1 MMKKIFII
9 VFIGLI
15 FGSNFMISN
24 CMIKDRGIPI
34 KMAVEFTDHAACAYI
49 SQEKDWFKE
58 AGLDIISYESYATG
72 MALASAMGR
81 GDIQVSYMCLVPAII
96 LYANAKIP
104 IRIVA
109 GTHKYGYGLV
119 VNPDKVKTINDLEKS
134 EIQMGC
140 VREGGAVDVL
150 LHKIIEEYDLNE
162 DDIVANLN
170 RMSPPKQILAM
181 QVDKLDAVLVP
192 EQWATMAEELGFNM
206 LLTSQDI
213 WPGMQGSV
221 LVIKAELLDNH
232 PDIVK
237 KLVKVTDKSTDWIN
251 HNLKEA
257 AEIVTRQLYA
267 DHEAILSTEIENNLT
282 MNKIEFTKD
291 TLFKSMHRLEY
302 TTDID
307 IVMVQDT
314 INYLEKLGYIQKAF
328 KAEEILDLR
337 FLKE

>member
-1 MMKKIFII
+1 MKKIFII
-9 VFIGLI
+9 AFIGLI
-15 FGSNFMISN
+15 FGSNFMISH
-24 CMIKDRGIPI
+24 CMIKNRGMPI
-34 KMAVEFTDHAACAYI
+34 KMAVEFTDHAACSYI
-49 SQEKDWFKE
+49 SQGKDWFKE

-81 GDIQVSYMCLVPAII
+81 GDIQVGYMCLVPAII

-119 VNPDKVKTINDLEKS
+119 VNPDKVKTINDLEKP

-140 VREGGAVDVL
+140 VEEGGSVDVL
-150 LHKIIEEYDLNE
+150 LHKIIEEYHLNE
-162 DDIVANLN
+162 DKIIANLN
-170 RMSPPKQILAM
+170 RMSPPKQILAI
-181 QVDKLDAVLVP
+181 QADKLDAVLVP
-192 EQWATMAEELGFNM
+192 EQWATMAEGLGFNM
-206 LLTSQDI
+206 LLISQDV

-221 LVIKAELLDNH
+221 LVVKTELLEDF
-232 PDIVK
+232 PEIVE
-237 KLVKVTDKSTDWIN
+237 KLVRITEKTTDWIN
-251 HNLKEA
+251 ENLEEA
-257 AEIVTRQLYA
+257 AKIVTRQLYA
-267 DHEAILSTEIENNLT
+267 DHEAILSTEIENNLN
-282 MNKIEFTKD
+282 MNKIIFTED

-307 IVMVQDT
+307 IAMVQDT